1 MKGNRKIIM
10 IGIVSNE
17 AKKAKKEKGGDIMI
31 NETGQPESEKQ
42 GYPRNEE
49 FNPRKGE
56 DYYGF
61 LFANNKIQY
70 DNAMVASQTNNA
82 TATLALQQAVSFQQK
97 ANDLYLA
104 QMDAREKAQ
113 NQTVGMRS
121 GISESEQTQRLEH
134 EDEHDL
140 HQRDNDR
147 MTLEELYN
155 LSPKEAAG
163 MVPVLSALLDIVSKK
178 KADK

>member
-1 MKGNRKIIM
+1 MEEN
-10 IGIVSNE
+10 
-17 AKKAKKEKGGDIMI
+17 KEIGGDIM
-31 NETGQPESEKQ
+31 TGEDEQTTTGKQ

-61 LFANNKIQY
+61 QFNNRKQAE
-70 DNAMVASQTNNA
+70 DNAMANA
-82 TATLALQQAVSFQQK
+82 QSATSTATLALNGAVAFQQK
-97 ANDLYLA
+97 MNDMSLSW
-104 QMDAREKAQ
+104 MDAREKAQ
-113 NQTVGMRS
+113 NANIAMRS

-147 MTLEELYN
+147 KTLTELYG
-155 LSPKEAAG
+155 SITPEEAAG
-163 MVPVLSALLDIVSKK
+163 MVPVLQALVNMLKK
-178 KADK
+178 EK

>member
-1 MKGNRKIIM
+1 MTEER
-10 IGIVSNE
+10 
-17 AKKAKKEKGGDIMI
+17 A
-31 NETGQPESEKQ
+31 QPTSEKQ

-61 LFANNKIQY
+61 QFANNKVQF
-70 DNAMVASQTNNA
+70 DNMVQAMQKNT
-82 TATLALQQAVSFQQK
+82 TAAGLALDQAVGFQQK
-97 ANDLYLA
+97 ANDLYLS

-113 NQTVGMRS
+113 NQSVAMRS

-147 MTLEELYN
+147 KTLTELYG
-155 LSPKEAAG
+155 SITPEEAAG
-163 MVPVLSALLDIVSKK
+163 MVPVLQAVVNMLKK
-178 KADK
+178 ER

>member
-1 MKGNRKIIM
+1 MVGEN
-10 IGIVSNE
+10 
-17 AKKAKKEKGGDIMI
+17 D
-31 NETGQPESEKQ
+31 QPISEKQ

-61 LFANNKIQY
+61 QFANNKVQF
-70 DNAMVASQTNNA
+70 DNMVQAMQKNTTVAG
-82 TATLALQQAVSFQQK
+82 LALDQAVSFQQK
-97 ANDLYLA
+97 ANDLYLS

-113 NQTVGMRS
+113 NANIGMRS

-155 LSPKEAAG
+155 LSPEEAAAI
-163 MVPVLSALLDIVSKK
+163 VPVLSALLDILGKK
-178 KADK
+178 QPKQ

>member
-1 MKGNRKIIM
+1 MEGKN
-10 IGIVSNE
+10 
-17 AKKAKKEKGGDIMI
+17 D
-31 NETGQPESEKQ
+31 QPVSEKQ

-61 LFANNKIQY
+61 LFGNNKIQY

-82 TATLALQQAVSFQQK
+82 TAALALQQAVSFQEK
-97 ANDLYLA
+97 ANDLYLN

-113 NQTVGMRS
+113 NRVIDQNVAQS
-121 GISESEQTQRLEH
+121 QSEHTQRLEH

-147 MTLEELYN
+147 MTLEELYT
-155 LSPKEAAG
+155 LSADEAAG
-163 MVPVLSALLDIVSKK
+163 VVPVLSALLDILAKK
-178 KADK
+178 KTDK

>member
-1 MKGNRKIIM
+1 M
-10 IGIVSNE
+10 
-17 AKKAKKEKGGDIMI
+17 
-31 NETGQPESEKQ
+31 TGENDKPSEKQ

-61 LFANNKIQY
+61 QFNNRKQAE
-70 DNAMVASQTNNA
+70 DNAMANAQVATS
-82 TATLALQQAVSFQQK
+82 TATVALQNAVK
-97 ANDLYLA
+97 AADMLSTMALSH
-104 QMDAREKAQ
+104 MDGREKAQ
-113 NQTVGMRS
+113 NANIAMRS

-147 MTLEELYN
+147 KTLTELYG
-155 LSPKEAAG
+155 SITPEEAAG
-163 MVPVLSALLDIVSKK
+163 MVPVLQALVNMLKK
-178 KADK
+178 EK

>member
-1 MKGNRKIIM
+1 MKDEI
-10 IGIVSNE
+10 
-17 AKKAKKEKGGDIMI
+17 GGDIM
-31 NETGQPESEKQ
+31 TGENDQPVSEKQ

-61 LFANNKIQY
+61 QFANNKIQF
-70 DNAMVASQTNNA
+70 DGAMANSQVATA
-82 TATLALQQAVSFQQK
+82 TATLALQNAVKTADMLSTM
-97 ANDLYLA
+97 ALA

-113 NQTVGMRS
+113 NALNGMRG

-147 MTLEELYN
+147 MTLEELYK
-155 LSPKEAAG
+155 LDPEEAAG
-163 MVPVLSALLDIVSKK
+163 IVPIIVALVNMLKK
-178 KADK
+178 EK

>member
-1 MKGNRKIIM
+1 VVNIEMNKNL
-10 IGIVSNE
+10 
-17 AKKAKKEKGGDIMI
+17 GGDKM
-31 NETGQPESEKQ
+31 TGENDQPISEKQ

-61 LFANNKIQY
+61 QFNNRKQAE
-70 DNAMVASQTNNA
+70 DNAMANAQAATANA
-82 TATLALQQAVSFQQK
+82 TIALNGAVAFQQK
-97 ANDLYLA
+97 MNDMSLSW
-104 QMDAREKAQ
+104 MDAREKAQ
-113 NQTVGMRS
+113 NANIAMRS

-147 MTLEELYN
+147 KTLTELYG
-155 LSPKEAAG
+155 SITPEEAAG
-163 MVPVLSALLDIVSKK
+163 MVPVLQALVNMLKK
-178 KADK
+178 EK

>member
-1 MKGNRKIIM
+1 MKDKI
-10 IGIVSNE
+10 
-17 AKKAKKEKGGDIMI
+17 GGDIM
-31 NETGQPESEKQ
+31 TGEDDQPISEKQ

-61 LFANNKIQY
+61 QFANNKIQF
-70 DNAMVASQTNNA
+70 DAAMANSQVATA
-82 TATLALQQAVSFQQK
+82 TATLALQNAVKTADALST
-97 ANDLYLA
+97 LA
-104 QMDAREKAQ
+104 LSQMDAREKAQ
-113 NQTVGMRS
+113 NALTGMRA

-147 MTLEELYN
+147 KTLAELYG
-155 LSPKEAAG
+155 LDVEEAAG
-163 MVPVLSALLDIVSKK
+163 IAPVLTALVNMMKK
-178 KADK
+178 EEKK